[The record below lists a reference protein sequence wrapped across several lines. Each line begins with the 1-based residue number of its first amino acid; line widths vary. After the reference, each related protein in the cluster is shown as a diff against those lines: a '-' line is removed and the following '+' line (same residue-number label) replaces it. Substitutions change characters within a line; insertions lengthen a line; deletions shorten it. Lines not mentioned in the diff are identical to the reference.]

1 MTIEAK
7 HRKLTVL
14 HVATVNKP
22 IKSDLD
28 YAPIETI
35 IHHIHQGI
43 QSLGHRSIVAC
54 SADSRVSGEQYVTVG
69 QSLGEYCGQ
78 DTASSPIQ
86 GPPPSSRPEIIGLLK
101 RHGAK

>member
-1 MTIEAK
+1 VTIEAK
-7 HRKLTVL
+7 HRRLTVL

-22 IKSDLD
+22 INSGFD

-69 QSLGEYCGQ
+69 RSLGDYCGQ
-78 DTASSPIQ
+78 DTPIPLSPQILEDLFRKSIR
-86 GPPPSSRPEIIGLLK
+86 GEL
-101 RHGAK
+101 AAA